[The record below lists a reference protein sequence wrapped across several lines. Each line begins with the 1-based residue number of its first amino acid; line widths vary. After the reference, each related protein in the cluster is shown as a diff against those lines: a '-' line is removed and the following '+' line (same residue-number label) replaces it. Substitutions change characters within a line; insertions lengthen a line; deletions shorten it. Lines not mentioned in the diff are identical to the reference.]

1 LNKTQIEEISQ
12 KPNGDILKIDYSKLL
27 DSFFNDLQ
35 LYQDS
40 YKTTKYCLNLIN
52 KLNELIGVPFEEGS
66 KDYQNY
72 ILSNLNEY
80 AGEVKFFNFYSKNL
94 F

>member
-1 LNKTQIEEISQ
+1 MNKTQIEEISQ
-12 KPNGDILKIDYSKLL
+12 MPNGDILKIDYSKLL
-27 DSFFNDLQ
+27 DAFFNDLQ

-40 YKTTKYCLNLIN
+40 YKTTKYCLYLLN

-66 KDYQNY
+66 HDYQNY

-80 AGEVKFFNFYSKNL
+80 AGEVNFFNFY
-94 F
+94 